1 MNQQDNFDAFL
12 SRQLSAKQPY
22 LADEGFAEQVV
33 AALPGRRAS
42 KSWWQRPITLVP
54 VLLVSVLVV
63 GQLPLV
69 DSAIQLW
76 HFFFTADQITLLK
89 TGAAVS
95 AACLLASFGWL
106 AREMGLV

>member
-1 MNQQDNFDAFL
+1 MTQHDKFEAFL

-22 LADEGFAEQVV
+22 LADEGFTEHVMV
-33 AALPGRRAS
+33 ALPVRRGS
-42 KSWWQRPITLVP
+42 NSWWQRPITLVP
-54 VLLVSVLVV
+54 VLVVSLLVI

-69 DSAIQLW
+69 DSGIQLW
-76 HFFFTADQITLLK
+76 HFFFNADQITLLK

-106 AREMGLV
+106 AREMGLI